1 MSLRWKI
8 VLLLL
13 LFGLLQSQK
22 SLAERPNILLI
33 YTDDQGSADA
43 RCYGALDLQT
53 PAMDG
58 LARLGVRFTQML
70 APAAVCSPSRAGL
83 LGGCIPMRLGAPG
96 NISSSRGGKGLSPG
110 LYLLPEALKDAGYR
124 THHVGKWHLGYTDE
138 TMPNAQGFDSSFG
151 HMGGCIDNYS
161 HFFYWNGPNRHDLWR
176 NGREVWRDGEGFGD
190 LMVEEAKAVISSEDK
205 RPFFIYWAINWPH
218 YPLQG
223 SDKWRA
229 HYRSKKLAHP
239 RDKYAAFLSTM
250 DELIGQVVRHLDK
263 TGKRKNTIVI
273 LQSDHGHSVEER
285 TFGGGGSSGPF
296 RGHKFSFLEGG
307 LRVPSIISWPGT
319 LPEGEVRKQFV
330 TGCDW
335 YPTLAKWAEAPLP
348 KNMKLDGKDIS
359 SVIGSS
365 DTPSPHKDFFWT
377 QDFSRNKNAP
387 WAVRQ
392 GDWKLLHRPLDQ
404 VTPWKNGKAP
414 GYLLVN
420 LAEDPGESTNLA
432 DRDPT
437 RLAKLKDLAKRYRE
451 DLLPDFREARK

>member
-1 MSLRWKI
+1 MYLRLKI

-13 LFGLLQSQK
+13 LFGLLQSPK

-58 LARLGVRFTQML
+58 LARQGVRFTQML

-96 NISSSRGGKGLSPG
+96 NISSARGGKGLSPD
-110 LYLLPEALKDAGYR
+110 LYLLPEALRDAGYR
-124 THHVGKWHLGYTDE
+124 THHVGKWHLGYTDA

-176 NGREVWRDGEGFGD
+176 NGQEVWRDGEGFGD
-190 LMVEEAKAVISSEDK
+190 LMVEEAKAVIASEDK

-223 SDKWRA
+223 SDKWRTY
-229 HYRSKKLAHP
+229 YRSKKLAHP

-250 DELIGQVVRHLDK
+250 DELIGQVVAHLNE
-263 TGKRKNTIVI
+263 TGKRNNTIVI

-319 LPEGEVRKQFV
+319 LPEGEVREQFV

-335 YPTLAKWAEAPLP
+335 YPTLAKWVKAPLP
-348 KNMKLDGKDIS
+348 KDMKLDGKDINA
-359 SVIGSS
+359 VIRSS

-377 QDFSRNKNAP
+377 QDFSRNKNAS

-392 GDWKLLHRPLDQ
+392 GDWKLLRRPLDQ
-404 VTPWKNGKAP
+404 VTPWKSGKAP

-432 DRDPT
+432 DRDPA
-437 RLAKLKDLAKRYRE
+437 RLAELKDLARRYQE